1 MNHLAQVQRDREAT
15 SRRDHF
21 YVIRQ
26 RFCEGF
32 SGRWVETHE
41 VVETRDEREVVAT
54 LCMLEGPDAVFE
66 IDVKAGTV
74 RDISKEIALRA
85 AEYVRD
91 GGATLD
97 EDIQNFVEDHHG
109 VGTVL
114 PALY

>member
-1 MNHLAQVQRDREAT
+1 MDCLAQVQSDREAT

-21 YVIRQ
+21 HVIRQ
-26 RFCEGF
+26 RFCEGY

-41 VVETRDEREVVAT
+41 VVETQDEREVVAT

-66 IDVKAGTV
+66 IDVKSGTV
-74 RDISKEIALRA
+74 KDISKEIALRA

-114 PALY
+114 PAVY